1 MPDTET
7 LKRPEDTTDIGQ
19 QRSSGTDNNNNSNNN
34 IQHEGD
40 RQAAI
45 DFEKE
50 LSCQGDIP
58 SPGSLEEVVDYFR
71 QEFIRQGIA
80 PSSYYVLPEVEE
92 EYNGPETDEEDE
104 DEVLDDYCEE
114 EEVGDEDED
123 EEDDSTMFF
132 MESKSEPWLSPDL
145 EPDRIWHEPEVLI
158 YNTSVTPGKS
168 SSANAYDIAN
178 RRWYE
183 LNVVD
188 SETKDEED
196 WMSDVITKHVVG
208 WQTQFECLPNFNV
221 INTTRDEKTTT
232 FDKKEIEKI
241 APRIRGNLHY
251 GSAPSDIFPTT
262 TFDRI
267 KRKEYLS
274 CSSDRCVWK
283 DRECVFKR
291 IEFDEDLAIIQR
303 EIVTRELL
311 VAALQESGATMESR
325 FHILPILAVV
335 HKHSSTDE
343 IIGILLPYGGKSL
356 EALAGGQEYGMQYEA
371 EDMEQDPAPDPGPK
385 LPITERQ
392 FQGLVL
398 AVWELARIGIVH
410 GDIND
415 RNTLLSPDGQLNLVD
430 LGEVEPDYR
439 SDAYALGN
447 MMLWAMER
455 VQWESTERERIRNIG
470 RALQSMWEGLSG
482 GGEEREVVDTAIT
495 MEVEGL
501 EI

>member
-1 MPDTET
+1 MPDTQT
-7 LKRPEDTTDIGQ
+7 LKTLEDNTEIRKQHPSVTDTSNTQGNSQDRVICGQLELEHDYIPTTPESVDEHTKNYFKQIF
-19 QRSSGTDNNNNSNNN
+19 
-34 IQHEGD
+34 IQE
-40 RQAAI
+40 
-45 DFEKE
+45 
-50 LSCQGDIP
+50 
-58 SPGSLEEVVDYFR
+58 
-71 QEFIRQGIA
+71 GIA
-80 PSSYYVLPEVEE
+80 LPQDYVLPENDDE

-104 DEVLDDYCEE
+104 DEELPDYSE
-114 EEVGDEDED
+114 GDEDAED
-123 EEDDSTMFF
+123 NDDSMFF

-158 YNTSVTPGKS
+158 YNTSVNDGK

-183 LNVVD
+183 LNVD
-188 SETKDEED
+188 SEIKDEED
-196 WMSDVITKHVVG
+196 WMSDVITKHIVG
-208 WQTQFECLPNFNV
+208 WHKQFECLPNFNV
-221 INTTRDEKTTT
+221 INTTRDEATTS
-232 FDKKEIEKI
+232 FDKKDVEKI
-241 APRIRGNLHY
+241 APKIRGNLHY

-262 TFDRI
+262 TFDKI
-267 KRKEYLS
+267 KQKVYLS
-274 CSSDRCVWK
+274 CSSDRCIWK

-311 VAALQESGATMESR
+311 VAALNGSGATMESR
-325 FHILPILAVV
+325 FHILPIDAVV
-335 HKHSSTDE
+335 HKHSATDE

-356 EALAGGQEYGMQYEA
+356 EALAGGLEYGMQYEA
-371 EDMEQDPAPDPGPK
+371 EQDMEQDPAPEPGPK
-385 LPITERQ
+385 LPITEIQ

-430 LGEVEPDYR
+430 LGEVEPDYK
-439 SDAYALGN
+439 SDAYALGS

-455 VQWESTERERIRNIG
+455 VQWEETERERIKNIG
-470 RALQSMWEGLSG
+470 KALQSMWENLAVGSK
-482 GGEEREVVDTAIT
+482 EATDSSIT
-495 MEVEGL
+495 MEGL